1 MIACSNIYSQLCS
14 PDNSLDAGIGSMIMT
29 VVELVE
35 PMHPVC
41 AIIDIV
47 ENK

>member
-1 MIACSNIYSQLCS
+1 MIVAIFINICS
-14 PDNSLDAGIGSMIMT
+14 PDNPLGTGIGSMTVT

-41 AIIDIV
+41 AIIGNGV
-47 ENK
+47 

>member
-1 MIACSNIYSQLCS
+1 
-14 PDNSLDAGIGSMIMT
+14 MIMS

-41 AIIDIV
+41 AIIGSGVLLLNSAI
-47 ENK
+47 